1 MEPKRDPS
9 TSDGL
14 PAGGAAPAPAEAPSS
29 QTAAST
35 PIPLRILASDRRVS
49 GNEKRKPLRIYDRL
63 SPAPPPPR
71 RPDWLRARIPTGA
84 AYQETKSILRTLDLH
99 TVCESANCPNI
110 GDCFSRHTATF
121 LILGNVCTRSCP
133 FCDIRSGKPL
143 PVDPEEPRR
152 VAEAVRRLGL
162 HYTVVTSVN
171 RDELPDGGASHFAAV
186 IREIREAIPSAKV
199 EVLIPDFLGD
209 DDALRTVLDAKPDV
223 LNHNLECVKR
233 LYKRVRPAG
242 RYDRSL
248 RLLQNVATWTQD
260 IPAKSG
266 IMVGVGETNEE
277 VEETL
282 RDFHAH
288 GVSMVTIGQYLP
300 PSGSHLPLER
310 YVTPA
315 EFAHFRE
322 YGLALGI
329 RQVASGPLVRSSYHA
344 EEQAGET
351 VFIP

>member
-1 MEPKRDPS
+1 M
-9 TSDGL
+9 L
-14 PAGGAAPAPAEAPSS
+14 P
-29 QTAAST
+29 
-35 PIPLRILASDRRVS
+35 SDRRK
-49 GNEKRKPLRIYDRL
+49 EAAERRKPLRPYERL
-63 SPAPPPPR
+63 TAAPLGPR

-84 AYQETKSILRTLDLH
+84 AYHETKAILRSLDLH

-143 PVDPEEPRR
+143 PVDPEEPAR
-152 VAEAVRRLGL
+152 VADAARRLGL
-162 HYTVVTSVN
+162 HYVVVTSVN
-171 RDELPDGGASHFAAV
+171 RDELPDGGASHFAAT
-186 IREIREAIPSAKV
+186 IRAIREANAMTKV

-209 DDALRTVLDAKPDV
+209 EDALWTVLEARPDV
-223 LNHNLECVKR
+223 LNHNMETVRR

-242 RYDRSL
+242 RYERSL
-248 RLLQNVATWTQD
+248 KLLGNVASWSPE

-266 IMVGVGETNEE
+266 AMVGVGETIEE
-277 VEETL
+277 MEELL
-282 RDFHAH
+282 RDLNER
-288 GVSMVTIGQYLP
+288 GVSMVTVGQYLP

-310 YVTPA
+310 YVTPE
-315 EFAHFRE
+315 EFAHYRQ
-322 YGLALGI
+322 YGLALGL

>member
-1 MEPKRDPS
+1 LEPTGAPS
-9 TSDGL
+9 TSSADD
-14 PAGGAAPAPAEAPSS
+14 AGAG
-29 QTAAST
+29 
-35 PIPLRILASDRRVS
+35 RIDSDRRS
-49 GNEKRKPLRIYDRL
+49 QAGEKRKPLRQYQPL
-63 SPAPPPPR
+63 TLTPPGPR
-71 RPDWLRARIPTGA
+71 RPDWLRARIPSGKE
-84 AYQETKSILRTLDLH
+84 YQETKAILRTLDLH

-121 LILGNVCTRSCP
+121 LILGNVCTRACP

-143 PVDPEEPRR
+143 PVDPEEPAR
-152 VAEAVRRLGL
+152 VADAARRLGL

-171 RDELPDGGASHFAAV
+171 RDELPDGGAEHFAQT
-186 IREIREAIPSAKV
+186 IRAIHEAIPSAKV

-209 DDALRTVLDAKPDV
+209 EAALRTVLEARPEV
-223 LNHNLECVKR
+223 LNHNLETVKR

-242 RYDRSL
+242 KYDRSL
-248 RLLQNVATWTQD
+248 ELLKRVASWEPA

-266 IMVGVGETNEE
+266 IMVGIGETVEE
-277 VEETL
+277 VEELL
-282 RDFHAH
+282 RDIHAQ
-288 GVSMVTIGQYLP
+288 GVSMATIGQYLP
-300 PSGSHLPLER
+300 PSKNHLPLER
-310 YVTPA
+310 YVTPD
-315 EFAHFRE
+315 EFAHYRE

>member
-1 MEPKRDPS
+1 MEPTGAPS
-9 TSDGL
+9 TSE
-14 PAGGAAPAPAEAPSS
+14 AGDRADTEASGR
-29 QTAAST
+29 AD
-35 PIPLRILASDRRVS
+35 SDRRS
-49 GNEKRKPLRIYDRL
+49 QAGEKRKPLRSYQPL
-63 SPAPPPPR
+63 TLTPPGPK
-71 RPDWLRARIPTGA
+71 RPDWLRARIPSGKE
-84 AYQETKSILRTLDLH
+84 YQETKAILRTLDLH

-121 LILGNVCTRSCP
+121 LILGNVCTRACP

-143 PVDPEEPRR
+143 PVDPDEPAR
-152 VAEAVRRLGL
+152 VADAARRLGL
-162 HYTVVTSVN
+162 HYIVVTSVN
-171 RDELPDGGASHFAAV
+171 RDELPDGGAKHFAQTIHA
-186 IREIREAIPSAKV
+186 IHDAIPSAKV

-209 DDALRTVLDAKPDV
+209 EAALRIVLEARPDV
-223 LNHNLECVKR
+223 LNHNLETVKR

-248 RLLQNVATWTQD
+248 QLLKRVAEWTPA

-266 IMVGVGETNEE
+266 IMVGIGETVEE
-277 VEETL
+277 VEEVL
-282 RDFHAH
+282 RDFHAQ
-288 GVSMVTIGQYLP
+288 GVSMATLGQYLQ
-300 PSGSHLPLER
+300 PSKNHLPLER

-315 EFAHFRE
+315 EFAHYRE

-329 RQVASGPLVRSSYHA
+329 RQVASGPLVRSSFHA

>member
-1 MEPKRDPS
+1 MEPKAAPS
-9 TSDGL
+9 TSN
-14 PAGGAAPAPAEAPSS
+14 GAAAGV
-29 QTAAST
+29 
-35 PIPLRILASDRRVS
+35 PISLTLPSDRRKEAE
-49 GNEKRKPLRIYDRL
+49 EKRKPLRPYERL
-63 SPAPPPPR
+63 TTAPLGPR

-84 AYQETKSILRTLDLH
+84 AYHETKAILRSLDLH

-143 PVDPEEPRR
+143 PVDPEEPAR
-152 VAEAVRRLGL
+152 VADAARRLGL
-162 HYTVVTSVN
+162 HYVVVTSVN
-171 RDELPDGGASHFAAV
+171 RDELPDGGASHFAAT
-186 IREIREAIPSAKV
+186 IRAIREANAATKV

-209 DDALRTVLDAKPDV
+209 ENALRTVLDARPDV
-223 LNHNLECVKR
+223 LNHNMETVRR

-242 RYDRSL
+242 RYERSL
-248 RLLQNVATWTQD
+248 KLLGNVSAWTPE

-266 IMVGVGETNEE
+266 AMVGVGETLEE
-277 VEETL
+277 MEELL
-282 RDFHAH
+282 RDLNGR
-288 GVSMVTIGQYLP
+288 GVSMVTVGQYLP

-310 YVTPA
+310 YVTPE
-315 EFAHFRE
+315 EFAHYRE
-322 YGLALGI
+322 YGRALGI

-344 EEQAGET
+344 EEQAGKT

>member
-1 MEPKRDPS
+1 MEPTGAPS
-9 TSDGL
+9 TSD
-14 PAGGAAPAPAEAPSS
+14 AGGRAGTEASGR
-29 QTAAST
+29 AD
-35 PIPLRILASDRRVS
+35 SDRRS
-49 GNEKRKPLRIYDRL
+49 QAGEKRKPLRSYQPL
-63 SPAPPPPR
+63 TLTPPGPG
-71 RPDWLRARIPTGA
+71 RPDWLRARIPSGKE
-84 AYQETKSILRTLDLH
+84 YQETKAILRTLDLH

-121 LILGNVCTRSCP
+121 LILGNVCTRACP

-143 PVDPEEPRR
+143 PVDPDEPAR
-152 VAEAVRRLGL
+152 VADAARRLGL
-162 HYTVVTSVN
+162 HYIVVTSVN
-171 RDELPDGGASHFAAV
+171 RDELPDGGAEHFART
-186 IREIREAIPSAKV
+186 IRAIRDAIPSAKV

-209 DDALRTVLDAKPDV
+209 EAALRIVLEARPDV
-223 LNHNLECVKR
+223 LNHNLETVKR

-248 RLLQNVATWTQD
+248 QLLKRVADWTPA

-266 IMVGVGETNEE
+266 IMVGIGETVEE
-277 VEETL
+277 VEEVL
-282 RDFHAH
+282 RDFHAQ
-288 GVSMVTIGQYLP
+288 GVSMATLGQYLQ
-300 PSGSHLPLER
+300 PSKNHLPLER

-315 EFAHFRE
+315 EFAHYRE

-329 RQVASGPLVRSSYHA
+329 RQVASGPLVRSSFHA